1 MKLILQYQNLLTM
14 KITKILFAL
23 LTLGISFLTQ
33 GQSTAIGDTCSFG
46 RFAPGLN
53 SFAFAST
60 NTTQIIYGVN
70 TTTNIARVYSP
81 AGDVNTCRPVIIWA
95 HGGGFITGSYL
106 EQKTTDMMTQF
117 ARKGYVAITMR
128 YRLWPTTP
136 ANNQEYQEALIRGV
150 QDMVAAIRFVRA
162 NANAF
167 GADTSQIFVGG
178 SSAGAI
184 IANHTA
190 FMDQSEAFPL
200 ALSNQ
205 GGNYNVSTPTVNL
218 SQPYNVAGCVTQ
230 AGSLWDLNFLT
241 GETIPFGAVHNTSD
255 GTVPHNSGGGSQ
267 QIYNQ
272 LQSQNVK
279 SFLKLTNSP
288 GLHTPFPA
296 TPSAPYVDTFNVA
309 SYRQL
314 YAMLKHNGASTVT
327 VNSTTL
333 TASPSG
339 LAYQWYLN
347 NSAIPGATLQT
358 HVASSNGNYKVVT
371 RNCTNC
377 FSTSN
382 TMSVTLI
389 TTNLHSQK
397 SDGLFTLSPSPCK
410 DLLQIKQSGDV
421 EVITIYSLTGSKLL
435 SVTSPDKAFTINTS
449 EWPGGLYFA
458 ELQFNSKNTKTIKF
472 IKSE

>member
-1 MKLILQYQNLLTM
+1 MKKL
-14 KITKILFAL
+14 KSLFAL
-23 LTLGISFLTQ
+23 ALLLSISIFKAQ
-33 GQSTAIGDTCSFG
+33 QTAVGDTCSFG
-46 RFAPGLN
+46 RFAPGLT
-53 SFAFAST
+53 SYAFATT
-60 NTTQIIYGVN
+60 NTTQITYGVN
-70 TTTNIARVYSP
+70 STTNIARVYTP

-95 HGGGFITGSYL
+95 HGGGFTTGSYL

-117 ARKGYVAITMR
+117 ARKGYIAITMR
-128 YRLWPTTP
+128 YRLWPSTP
-136 ANNQEYQEALIRGV
+136 SNTQQYQEALIRGV

-162 NANAF
+162 NANTF

-190 FMDQSEAFPL
+190 YMDESEAFATAL
-200 ALSNQ
+200 ANQ
-205 GGNYNVSTPTVNL
+205 GGNYNVSTLTANL

-255 GTVPHNSGGGSQ
+255 ATVPHITGGGSQ
-267 QIYNQ
+267 QIFNQ

-279 SFLKLTNSP
+279 SFLKLTYSP

-296 TPSAPYVDTFNVA
+296 PNTYSLYVDTFNAA
-309 SYRQL
+309 SYTQL
-314 YAMLKHNGASTVT
+314 YAMLKHNGASSVT

-347 NSAIPGATLQT
+347 NTAISGATLQT
-358 HVASSNGNYKVVT
+358 HVAGSSGNYKVVT
-371 RNCTNC
+371 RNCNNC

-382 TMSVTLI
+382 TVSVGLV
-389 TTNLHSQK
+389 TT
-397 SDGLFTLSPSPCK
+397 GLNSSFFDNDVELYPSPFK
-410 DLLQIKQSGDV
+410 NSLYIKYNGSV
-421 EVITIYSLTGSKLL
+421 ESITIYSFTGSKLL
-435 SVTSPDKAFTINTS
+435 RLNTP
-449 EWPGGLYFA
+449 EKEFNLDTAQWPSGIYFA
-458 ELQFNSKNTKTIKF
+458 EFYSANQGCRNVKF
-472 IKSE
+472 VKVE

>member
-1 MKLILQYQNLLTM
+1 MKLTNFLIALT
-14 KITKILFAL
+14 FAGAP
-23 LTLGISFLTQ
+23 TLMHAQ
-33 GQSTAIGDTCSFG
+33 QTAVGDTCSFG
-46 RFAPGLN
+46 RFAPGLT

-60 NTTQIIYGVN
+60 NTTQITYGVN
-70 TTTNIARVYSP
+70 TTTNIARVYTP
-81 AGDVNTCRPVIIWA
+81 AGDANTCRPVIIWA
-95 HGGGFITGSYL
+95 HGGGFTTGSYL

-117 ARKGYVAITMR
+117 ARKGYIAITMR

-136 ANNQEYQEALIRGV
+136 ANNQQYQEALIRGV
-150 QDMVAAIRFVRA
+150 QDMVACIRFVRA
-162 NANAF
+162 NATAF

-190 FMDQSEAFPL
+190 YMDEAEAFTL

-255 GTVPHNSGGGSQ
+255 ATVPHNTGGGSQ
-267 QIYNQ
+267 QIFNQ

-279 SFLKLTNSP
+279 SFLKLTYSP

-309 SYRQL
+309 SYTQL
-314 YAMLKHNGASTVT
+314 YAMLKHNGSSSVT

-347 NSAIPGATLQT
+347 NSAISGATLQT
-358 HVASSNGNYKVVT
+358 HVATTNGNYKVVT

-382 TMSVTLI
+382 TVSVSLV
-389 TTNLHSQK
+389 TT
-397 SDGLFTLSPSPCK
+397 GLNSFSFEYSLELFPSPCK
-410 DLLQIKQSGDV
+410 NTLQMKQNSDV
-421 EVITIYSLTGSKLL
+421 ETINIYNVTGNKLL
-435 SVTSPDKAFTINTS
+435 SISKPENTLS
-449 EWPGGLYFA
+449 LNTNEWPSGLYFA
-458 ELQFNSKNTKTIKF
+458 EFLWNNKNTKTIKF

>member
-1 MKLILQYQNLLTM
+1 M

-23 LTLGISFLTQ
+23 SGLGASLLTQ
-33 GQSTAIGDTCSFG
+33 AQSTAIGDTCSFG
-46 RFAPGLN
+46 RFAPGLT

-60 NTTQIIYGVN
+60 NTTQITYGVN
-70 TTTNIARVYSP
+70 TTTNIARVYTP
-81 AGDVNTCRPVIIWA
+81 TGDVNTCRPVIIWA
-95 HGGGFITGSYL
+95 HGGGFTTGSYL

-136 ANNQEYQEALIRGV
+136 ANNQQYQEALIRGV

-162 NANAF
+162 NASAF

-255 GTVPHNSGGGSQ
+255 ATVPHNTGGGSQ
-267 QIYNQ
+267 QIFNQ

-279 SFLKLTNSP
+279 SFLKLTYSP

-309 SYRQL
+309 SYTQL
-314 YAMLKHNGASTVT
+314 YAMLKHNGASSVT

-333 TASPSG
+333 TASPGG

-347 NSAIPGATLQT
+347 NSAVSGATLQT
-358 HVASSNGNYKVVT
+358 LVASSSGNYKVVT

-382 TMSVTLI
+382 TVSVTLV
-389 TTNLHSQK
+389 TTKLNSFAFDNALE
-397 SDGLFTLSPSPCK
+397 LFPSPCK
-410 DLLQIKQSGDV
+410 SFLQIKHGGDV
-421 EVITIYSLTGSKLL
+421 ETINIYTVTGNKLIEISK
-435 SVTSPDKAFTINTS
+435 PDKTYTLNTND
-449 EWPGGLYFA
+449 WPSGLYFA
-458 ELQFNSKNTKTIKF
+458 EILSNNKNIKTIKF